1 MSNDKMKIAKAAI
14 RIISGAG
21 CSKVVNDIIRNNT
34 NVETTMDSIKVLV
47 GSIVIGTMVADAG
60 SDHVEAKFDQLVGI
74 WKDIKSEEVTE
85 TKPLEYK
92 SDR

>member
-1 MSNDKMKIAKAAI
+1 MSTDKMKIAKAAI
-14 RIISGAG
+14 RIIAGAG

-47 GSIVIGTMVADAG
+47 GSVVIGTMVADAG
-60 SDHVEAKFDQLVGI
+60 ADHVETKVDQLIGI
-74 WKDIKSEEVTE
+74 WNDVKSEEKTE
-85 TKPLEYK
+85 TEESEYK